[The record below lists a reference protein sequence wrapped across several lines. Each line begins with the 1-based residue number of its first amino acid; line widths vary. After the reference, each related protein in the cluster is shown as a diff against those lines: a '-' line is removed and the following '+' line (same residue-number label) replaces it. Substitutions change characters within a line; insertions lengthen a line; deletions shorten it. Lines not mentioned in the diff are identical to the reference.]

1 MNGVVFPPGGSNDRE
16 ASAGVLASGMRP
28 SDPPGSPGART
39 ESASLRDHA
48 LKSTY
53 SSRPEGAAERDHAPN
68 RTTDTLPP
76 EGQAARLRDRA
87 AASWLYPMWATQVSD
102 ISPDAI
108 CHYVDEFMDVQENPT
123 DRIERLIVEQVLL
136 SHHAIGRL
144 HSKAAT
150 APTSEIASS
159 YLHVAAKLTH
169 EFGKLVAVLRDYRT
183 PVLMRTE
190 DDNANHTEQSSKRRR
205 FRQRKACQGA

>member
-1 MNGVVFPPGGSNDRE
+1 MDGVHFRPGGSNSRE
-16 ASAGVLASGMRP
+16 ASAGVSASGMRP
-28 SDPPGSPGART
+28 SDPPGSSGARA
-39 ESASLRDHA
+39 ENASLRDHA
-48 LKSTY
+48 PKSTY
-53 SSRPEGAAERDHAPN
+53 SSRPEGAAQRDHAPN

-87 AASWLYPMWATQVSD
+87 AASWLYLLWATQVDDVSPAA
-102 ISPDAI
+102 IS
-108 CHYVDEFMDVQENPT
+108 HYLDEFMKDQGNPT
-123 DRIERLIVEQVLL
+123 DRIERLIIEQVLL

-150 APTSEIASS
+150 APTSEIAGT
-159 YLHVAAKLTH
+159 YLHAAAKLTH

-190 DDNANHTEQSSKRRR
+190 DDNANHTEQSGKRRR

>member
-1 MNGVVFPPGGSNDRE
+1 MDGVQFQPGGSNSGE
-16 ASAGVLASGMRP
+16 ASPGVLASGMRP
-28 SDPPGSPGART
+28 SDPPGSAGARA
-39 ESASLRDHA
+39 ECASPRDHA
-48 LKSTY
+48 PKSTS
-53 SSRPEGAAERDHAPN
+53 SSRPESDAQRDHAPN

-87 AASWLYPMWATQVSD
+87 AAAWLYPMWATQVSD

-150 APTSEIASS
+150 APTSEIAGT
-159 YLHVAAKLTH
+159 YLHAAAKLTH

>member
-1 MNGVVFPPGGSNDRE
+1 
-16 ASAGVLASGMRP
+16 
-28 SDPPGSPGART
+28 
-39 ESASLRDHA
+39 
-48 LKSTY
+48 
-53 SSRPEGAAERDHAPN
+53 
-68 RTTDTLPP
+68 
-76 EGQAARLRDRA
+76 
-87 AASWLYPMWATQVSD
+87 MWATQVSD

-150 APTSEIASS
+150 APTSEIAGT
-159 YLHVAAKLTH
+159 YLHAAAKLTH

-190 DDNANHTEQSSKRRR
+190 NADDSEQSGKRRR
-205 FRQRKACQGA
+205 SRQRKACQGA

>member
-1 MNGVVFPPGGSNDRE
+1 MDGALFRPGSSNSRE

-28 SDPPGSPGART
+28 SDPPGSPGARA
-39 ESASLRDHA
+39 ECASLRDHA
-48 LKSTY
+48 PKITY
-53 SSRPEGAAERDHAPN
+53 SARPEGAAQRDHAPN

-76 EGQAARLRDRA
+76 EGQAARLRDRG
-87 AASWLYPMWATQVSD
+87 AASWLYTLWATQVTD

-108 CHYVDEFMDVQENPT
+108 CHYLDSFMGDQGNPT

-150 APTSEIASS
+150 APTGEIAGT
-159 YLHVAAKLTH
+159 YLHAAAKLTH

-190 DDNANHTEQSSKRRR
+190 DDANDTEQSGKRLRS
-205 FRQRKACQGA
+205 RQRKAC